1 MIETIL
7 GIFLIFMFA
16 PSNEVEHDL
25 VIESQLSLEHVEL
38 EASQDEQSEEDCR
51 YTDESIPHRDLS
63 DYVVLEEI
71 SVNAI
76 EEGDSEQSET
86 TERTDSEKVEEDQ
99 DKIELARP
107 HTEEKD

>member
-7 GIFLIFMFA
+7 GILLIFVLA
-16 PSNEVEHDL
+16 PSNEVVPDL
-25 VIESQLSLEHVEL
+25 VIESQHSPEHLEL
-38 EASQDEQSEEDCR
+38 EVAQDEQYEEDCR
-51 YTDESIPHRDLS
+51 YTDGSIPHRDLS
-63 DYVVLEEI
+63 EYVVLEET
-71 SVNAI
+71 SVNAN

-99 DKIELARP
+99 DKIELASP